1 MLLWGFRWT
10 LNIKLRVSQVG
21 THYVK
26 MDNTSDY
33 CDATIRLKKKKKTPN
48 LKKKKKRYLPI
59 NI

>member
-1 MLLWGFRWT
+1 MNAILWDFRWT

-33 CDATIRLKKKKKTPN
+33 CDAAIRLKKKKTPN
-48 LKKKKKRYLPI
+48 LKKKKKVPI